1 MFIVLEGEKGSSRPY
16 QLKGGLIIPFA
27 RGSITSFTVS
37 LCNNIGPLIR
47 VRVWHDNSGKS
58 PSWFLNTVKIYDP
71 FTQEVKTFMCFTW
84 LAVEKGDGLVDRTLT
99 SDSTDL
105 KRMQFKVSF
114 QNRMAEEFGNG
125 HLWFSVATR
134 PPRKIFTRVQRLS
147 CCLSLLLTTMLASA
161 MFYEFAP
168 GHDQNQGSLRLG
180 RLVLTLRQLVI
191 AVESLLVVIPV
202 NLLIVGIFSRVKAD
216 DDMRQQRHRANK
228 HLSIHSVTQQTQL
241 RKGHKLLLPYC
252 FVYVAWLLCFLS
264 SAVSATFVI
273 FYSLQWGKEISE
285 QWLISIVMSTAMDIF
300 VSEPVKIV
308 IVAFLV
314 SYFCKSDFD
323 EIADSPSMI
332 FHFDDISI
340 TAERKEVDS
349 KEDIAL
355 SEPPR
360 ERELRRARAYRRRE
374 MRMYRDIRKIV
385 SYFAYLW
392 ILMIICYGGHSQD
405 GFPLTT
411 SLQKTFGEFSQV
423 CDVSS
428 IHVVLSHHPK
438 MGTGTESNKR
448 PTARFLKAP

>member
-16 QLKGGLIIPFA
+16 QLKGGPIIPFA
-27 RGSITSFTVS
+27 RGSITSFTLS
-37 LCNNIGPLIR
+37 LYNNIGPLLR

-71 FTQEVKTFMCFTW
+71 LTQEVKTFMYFKW
-84 LAVEKGDGLVDRTLT
+84 LAEEKGHGLVDHTHK

-147 CCLSLLLTTMLASA
+147 CCLSLLLTIMLASA
-161 MFYEFAP
+161 MIYEFAP
-168 GHDQNQGSLRLG
+168 EHDQNKGSLRLG
-180 RLVLTLRQLVI
+180 RLVLSLRHLVI
-191 AVESLLVVIPV
+191 AVESNLVVIPV
-202 NLLIVGIFSRVKAD
+202 NLLIVGIFSRVQANNGR
-216 DDMRQQRHRANK
+216 RQQRHRANK

-285 QWLISIVMSTAMDIF
+285 QWLISTVMSTVEDIF
-300 VSEPVKIV
+300 VIEPVKIV
-308 IVAFLV
+308 VAAFLA
-314 SYFCKSDFD
+314 SYFRKSD
-323 EIADSPSMI
+323 SMI

-349 KEDIAL
+349 KDVIL
-355 SEPPR
+355 PEPPR
-360 ERELRRARAYRRRE
+360 ERELRRARTYRRRE
-374 MRMYRDIRKIV
+374 MRMYRDIGKIV

-392 ILMIICYGGHSQD
+392 ILMSICYGGQNQD

-411 SLQKTFGEFSQV
+411 SLQKTFGELSQV

-428 IHVVLSHHPK
+428 IHVVLSRHPK